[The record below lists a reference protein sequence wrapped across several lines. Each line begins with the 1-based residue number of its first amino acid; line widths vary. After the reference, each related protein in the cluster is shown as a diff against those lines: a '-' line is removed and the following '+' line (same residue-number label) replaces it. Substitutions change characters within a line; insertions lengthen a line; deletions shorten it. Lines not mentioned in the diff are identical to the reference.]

1 MLILGLH
8 MGHDASVTVL
18 DDGRILGVY
27 EKERHTGARH
37 DFFVNA
43 DDILAACRMF
53 GVDVADVDSFAVTSS
68 QGIPV
73 FFEEHDRFQF
83 TVDWDRPIPGLTH
96 PGSNLIEW
104 YTKMSEA
111 REPWARIRLEE
122 TLARGLQD
130 GEVLG
135 VPGRTRPIDWTESS
149 ALYAYENP
157 FCPKIWH
164 QGLTLE
170 TMRRAHPDGLAELMS
185 HRAEQTGCVP
195 LSVSLLGR
203 DLPGVLVPHHL
214 AHAASVYFTGTS
226 DHAAILTV
234 DGTFDSGVAGMG
246 MGLFARGRG
255 NKISAFLP
263 NFLTSANFFFRV
275 AAALRLTGELPGKL
289 MGLSSYGERRFFRPE
304 LLENA
309 NSGYTQEIL
318 PEWQRFGKF
327 NKTLR
332 SAAYFLHR
340 CLETA
345 AEEKLPINKWHLALA
360 EIGDISADRYAV
372 DIAASAQAVFE
383 GQMLAG
389 VETLRSLLAKVGEHT
404 DTLCLAG
411 GGALNCVSNAR
422 VFRETPYRTV
432 QVPPWVADQGL
443 SIGSALFVHHHLL
456 DNPFTPKSELSS
468 IDARLGPEPDAGA
481 VRRVAEAARAR
492 GYSVVESADAAGLV
506 ADDIL
511 NDKVVAWFDGRSE
524 IGPRALGGRSILA
537 NPAKAENWGRVNR
550 IKNRESWRPFAPA
563 MLAETAKHMIDGA
576 PERSPFML
584 FTGSVTSD
592 AIPAVTHV
600 DRTARYQTVTDA
612 DGAFHDLLV
621 AMRDRGAAPVTMN
634 TSLNDRGEPII
645 ESPERA
651 LQFFETAAFD
661 TACFNGTYV
670 IRKPS

>member
-18 DDGRILGVY
+18 ESGRILGVY

-53 GVDVADVDSFAVTSS
+53 GVDVADVDSVAVTSS

-195 LSVSLLGR
+195 LSVSLLGH

-246 MGLFARGRG
+246 MGLYARGRG

-289 MGLSSYGERRFFRPE
+289 MGLSSYGEHRFSDRNCWRTQIPATPRRSCRSGNGSENSTRPYALPRISSTDAWKPPPRRSCRSTNGILPRPRSAISARIGTPSTSRPRHRRFF
-304 LLENA
+304 
-309 NSGYTQEIL
+309 
-318 PEWQRFGKF
+318 
-327 NKTLR
+327 
-332 SAAYFLHR
+332 
-340 CLETA
+340 
-345 AEEKLPINKWHLALA
+345 
-360 EIGDISADRYAV
+360 
-372 DIAASAQAVFE
+372 
-383 GQMLAG
+383 
-389 VETLRSLLAKVGEHT
+389 
-404 DTLCLAG
+404 
-411 GGALNCVSNAR
+411 
-422 VFRETPYRTV
+422 
-432 QVPPWVADQGL
+432 
-443 SIGSALFVHHHLL
+443 
-456 DNPFTPKSELSS
+456 
-468 IDARLGPEPDAGA
+468 
-481 VRRVAEAARAR
+481 
-492 GYSVVESADAAGLV
+492 
-506 ADDIL
+506 
-511 NDKVVAWFDGRSE
+511 
-524 IGPRALGGRSILA
+524 
-537 NPAKAENWGRVNR
+537 
-550 IKNRESWRPFAPA
+550 
-563 MLAETAKHMIDGA
+563 
-576 PERSPFML
+576 
-584 FTGSVTSD
+584 
-592 AIPAVTHV
+592 
-600 DRTARYQTVTDA
+600 
-612 DGAFHDLLV
+612 
-621 AMRDRGAAPVTMN
+621 
-634 TSLNDRGEPII
+634 
-645 ESPERA
+645 
-651 LQFFETAAFD
+651 
-661 TACFNGTYV
+661 
-670 IRKPS
+670 